1 MRRGRIMKKFCVI
14 LICSLGLIGAQTT
27 TKVATTT
34 GQFLK
39 IGAGARAAGM
49 AESFSAVANDIT
61 AIYWNPAGLAHSNG
75 SQIFFSHIEWLAGI
89 GYDFFAAGASV
100 GRSSA
105 VGVFVT
111 SVQVP
116 DDEVRTVLQPEG
128 TGEFFSASDIAIGAS
143 YAQRITDRFAVG
155 AVGKLV
161 QERIWSMST
170 MAMAFDL
177 GILYRSNWHNLT
189 LGVVL
194 NNYGTKTKL
203 SGRAN
208 LLYVDPDPTIEGNIE
223 TIRAELEMGRWNL
236 PLNLKTS
243 VSLKLIDRDR
253 LKWIIAADMI
263 HPSDNTEYF
272 DFGTEVSLNQMIALR
287 SGYRGLGL
295 DAQEGGLALGGGLN
309 IKLSSGLSLQVDY
322 AYTDWGRLQ
331 KVNQLSFG
339 IGF

>member
-1 MRRGRIMKKFCVI
+1 MKKIFFI
-14 LICSLGLIGAQTT
+14 GILGLGIISAQTT
-27 TKVATTT
+27 TKVATTS

-61 AIYWNPAGLAHSNG
+61 AIYWNPAGLSHTSG
-75 SQIFFSHIEWLAGI
+75 SQIYFSHIEWLAGI
-89 GYDFFAAGASV
+89 SYDFFAAGAQV
-100 GRSSA
+100 GRSGA
-105 VGVFVT
+105 AGVFAT

-128 TGEFFSASDIAIGAS
+128 TGEFFSASDLAIGGA
-143 YAQRITDRFAVG
+143 YAQRITDRFSVG

-161 QERIWSMST
+161 QERIWSMTS
-170 MAMAFDL
+170 MSIAFDL

-223 TIRAELEMGRWNL
+223 TIRAELEMARWNL

-243 VSLKLIDRDR
+243 MSLKVL
-253 LKWIIAADMI
+253 DMDKLSWLVAVDMV
-263 HPSDNTEYF
+263 HPSDNNEYF
-272 DFGTEVSLNQMIALR
+272 DLGTEISLNQMLALR
-287 SGYRGLGL
+287 GGYRGLGL
-295 DAQEGGLALGGGLN
+295 DAQEGGLAFGGGLR
-309 IKLSSGLSLQVDY
+309 ITLSSGLKLQVDY
-322 AYTDWGRLQ
+322 ALTDWGRL
-331 KVNQLSFG
+331 KNVSQLSFG
-339 IGF
+339 VGF

>member
-1 MRRGRIMKKFCVI
+1 MKKIVFAGI
-14 LICSLGLIGAQTT
+14 IGLGIIGAQTT
-27 TKVATTT
+27 TKVATTS

-49 AESFSAVANDIT
+49 AESFSAVANDVT
-61 AIYWNPAGLAHSNG
+61 AIYWNPAGLSHTEEG
-75 SQIFFSHIEWLAGI
+75 QLYFSHIEWLAGI
-89 GYDFFAAGASV
+89 GYDFIAAGTPV
-100 GRSSA
+100 GRSGA
-105 VGVFVT
+105 VGVFAT

-128 TGEFFSASDIAIGAS
+128 TGEFFSASDLALGGA
-143 YAQRITDRFAVG
+143 YAQRITDRFSVG

-161 QERIWSMST
+161 QERIWSMTS
-170 MAMAFDL
+170 MSIAFDL

-223 TIRAELEMGRWNL
+223 TIRAELEMARWNL

-243 VSLKLIDRDR
+243 MSLKVLDADRFSW
-253 LKWIIAADMI
+253 LVAVDMI
-263 HPSDNTEYF
+263 HPSDNNEYF
-272 DFGTEVSLNQMIALR
+272 DLGTEISLNRMLALR
-287 SGYRGLGL
+287 GGYRGLGL
-295 DAQEGGLALGGGLN
+295 DEQEGGLAFGGGLRV
-309 IKLSSGLSLQVDY
+309 KLSSGLSLQVDY
-322 AYTDWGRLQ
+322 AFTDWGRL
-331 KVNQLSFG
+331 KNVSQLSFG
-339 IGF
+339 VGF